1 MLPTFL
7 EAEGPNYFTGDA
19 QTCPEDSLQRAG
31 SQCWRS
37 SAKKRCC
44 SSGWHTKG
52 AHKHAILIPHSCS
65 PSMEEMGK
73 VRNCFCSYER
83 KLVTTKLIVTPSFFF
98 LQKFGGFHW
107 KGKNW
112 KMFGFWQSKT
122 GNFLATNQNNL
133 GFLVFGF
140 GILPNS
146 LAFHCQ
152 KLHIFQVF
160 LTQWKPQNCCWN
172 WTFPTENFWYYKEK
186 KKTFSAE
193 KKCFDWTISSSSV
206 NTSLGRTITS
216 SLLPSLPRW
225 LFSHPWEPKGCDQG
239 LVHPT
244 ANLRWDK
251 QVSGGWG
258 FCFSYEVPVPTIY
271 VDIRLSSKRD
281 IYIYISLSLSL
292 SLQSLDSADLVW
304 ATQPTFD
311 PVILGD

>member
-1 MLPTFL
+1 MQCPAIPQCVYHPQDAADISGSWRSKLFYRGCSNLPR
-7 EAEGPNYFTGDA
+7 
-19 QTCPEDSLQRAG
+19 DSLQRAG

-186 KKTFSAE
+186 KDIFGRKKMFWLNNFTQLCKHIPWKDHHIFTFTFSPQMAFLPPMGTQGLWPGS
-193 KKCFDWTISSSSV
+193 CPPHSQP
-206 NTSLGRTITS
+206 SLG
-216 SLLPSLPRW
+216 
-225 LFSHPWEPKGCDQG
+225 
-239 LVHPT
+239 
-244 ANLRWDK
+244 
-251 QVSGGWG
+251 
-258 FCFSYEVPVPTIY
+258 
-271 VDIRLSSKRD
+271 
-281 IYIYISLSLSL
+281 
-292 SLQSLDSADLVW
+292 
-304 ATQPTFD
+304 
-311 PVILGD
+311 